1 MENRFDQQASQWD
14 QQASRVKMAAEIAEA
29 MVRALRLG
37 SDRDLL
43 DFGAGTGLVTLRLQ
57 PLVRKVYA
65 FDTSTGMLRAL
76 QDKLV
81 QSRIDNVEVMAGAPE
96 TTPVLPAVDIIVS
109 SMTLHHVR
117 DIPGLARAFK
127 AALRPGGQLAL
138 ADLDLDGGL
147 FHAEHADVLHNG
159 FDRAEL
165 GRTLAA
171 AGFSAIEFRD
181 ATVIEKPGAD
191 GVVRP
196 FSVFLLT
203 AQG

>member
-1 MENRFDQQASQWD
+1 MDNRFDQQASQWD
-14 QQASRVKMAAEIAEA
+14 QQAARVKMAVDIADA
-29 MVRALRLG
+29 MARALRLG

-57 PLVRKVYA
+57 PLVRRVYA
-65 FDTSTGMLRAL
+65 FDTSAGMLRAL

-81 QSRIDNVEVMAGAPE
+81 QGRIGNVEVMVGAAE
-96 TTPVLPAVDIIVS
+96 ATPVLPAVDVIVS

-117 DIPGLARAFK
+117 DIPGLARAFR

-165 GRTLAA
+165 GGMLAS
-171 AGFSAIEFRD
+171 AGFSAVEFRD

-196 FSVFLLT
+196 FSIFLAT